1 MAGNFLPA
9 TYNIKLTKGNT
20 WETQFTVFKDS
31 VPVNLSAAEVRI
43 QIRRKATSTSAEV
56 TITEADG
63 ITVGG
68 VSNNVITVSR
78 RVNIAAGD
86 YVWDLLVINAGI
98 YKTYVGGKFQ
108 VVEEVTV
115 PA

>member
-1 MAGNFLPA
+1 MAGNYLPA

-20 WETQFTVFKDS
+20 WQTTFSIFKDS
-31 VPVNLSAAEVRI
+31 VAVNLSAAEVRV
-43 QIRRKATSTSAEV
+43 QIRRKATSTTAEV

-68 VSNNVITVSR
+68 ASSNEVAISK

-86 YVWDLLVINAGI
+86 YVWDLLVINSGI
-98 YKTYVGGKFQ
+98 YKTYIGGKFE
-108 VVEEVTV
+108 VVEEVTE

>member
-20 WETQFTVFKDS
+20 WETSFTIFKDS

-43 QIRRKATSTSAEV
+43 QIRRKATSTTADV

-68 VSNNVITVSR
+68 VSSNEVTVSK
-78 RVNIAAGD
+78 RVNVVAGD
-86 YVWDLLVINAGI
+86 YVWDMLVVNAGI
-98 YKTYVGGKFQ
+98 YKTYIGGKFE
-108 VVEEVTV
+108 VVEEVTE

>member
-1 MAGNFLPA
+1 MAGNYLPA

-20 WETQFTVFKDS
+20 WQTVFALFKDS
-31 VPVNLSAAEVRI
+31 AAINLSGAEVRVH
-43 QIRRKATSTSAEV
+43 IRRKASSTTAEV

-68 VSNNVITVSR
+68 ASSNEITISK
-78 RVNIAAGD
+78 RVDIAAGD

-98 YKTYVGGKFQ
+98 YKTYIGGKIEI
-108 VVEEVTV
+108 VDEVTV

>member
-1 MAGNFLPA
+1 MAGNYLPA

-20 WETQFTVFKDS
+20 WQSTFAIFKDS
-31 VPVNLSAAEVRI
+31 VAVNLSAAEVRV
-43 QIRRKATSTSAEV
+43 QIRRKATSTTAEV

-68 VSNNVITVSR
+68 VSSNDVTVSK

-86 YVWDLLVINAGI
+86 YVWDMLVVNSGV
-98 YKTYVGGKFQ
+98 YKTYIGGKFE
-108 VVEEVTV
+108 VVEEVTE

>member
-20 WETQFTVFKDS
+20 WQSVFTIFKDS
-31 VPVNLSAAEVRI
+31 VPVNLSGAEVRI
-43 QIRRKATSTSAEV
+43 QIRRKATSTTAEV

-68 VSNNVITVSR
+68 VSSNQVTVSK

-86 YVWDLLVINAGI
+86 YVWDMLIIDSGV
-98 YKTYVGGKFQ
+98 YKTYIGGKFEM
-108 VVEEVTV
+108 VEEVTEPV
-115 PA
+115 